1 VKLLEFSWDQEFKIL
16 DGGSFPVILG
26 LDFMRR
32 TRMSVDVAAKTFQF
46 GFAPHLTGQCGNPE
60 GEAEGSSFLQSL
72 LGQVSEMTIQDGVCN
87 RVSFENFAAE
97 FPGLFS

>member
-1 VKLLEFSWDQEFKIL
+1 
-16 DGGSFPVILG
+16 
-26 LDFMRR
+26 
-32 TRMSVDVAAKTFQF
+32 MSVDVAAKTFQF